1 MKNNKALIIVSV
13 FLAITLIALGFS
25 VSKLVSNY
33 TDEDK
38 TDESSEVLANNQG
51 TRIMKV
57 ESKNHISYIVEDYER
72 DLTYT
77 WQFEKTDEFY
87 NNVKENLEID
97 INLRLSLDA
106 YNAVTEDI
114 NNRVDQNKLIVT
126 FDHHGKLPS
135 NATVRVNV
143 VDKFKDGEDLYL
155 YYYNEDTNQIEY
167 MEHHLEVK
175 DGYVEFNIDHC
186 SNYFLTAAVVN
197 DAVNNPKSV
206 NYIII
211 GLGVI
216 VFILIAVTLSQ
227 SKNK

>member
-1 MKNNKALIIVSV
+1 MKKNKALFIVSLL
-13 FLAITLIALGFS
+13 FCLTLVALGIAIS
-25 VSKLVSNY
+25 RL
-33 TDEDK
+33 TTRDIEEDK
-38 TDESSEVLANNQG
+38 DESSEVLASNTG
-51 TRIMKV
+51 TRIMKI
-57 ESKNHISYIVEDYER
+57 ESENYISYIVEDHER

-87 NNVKENLEID
+87 NNVNENLEID
-97 INLRLSLDA
+97 VNLRLSLDA
-106 YNAVTEDI
+106 YNEVTEDI

-143 VDKFKDGEDLYL
+143 ADKFQDGDDLYL
-155 YYYNEDTNQIEY
+155 YYYNEETSQIEY

>member
-1 MKNNKALIIVSV
+1 MKNNKLLIIIST
-13 FLAITLIALGFS
+13 LLCITLIALGILITKFI
-25 VSKLVSNY
+25 
-33 TDEDK
+33 TDNKEEETDK
-38 TDESSEVLANNQG
+38 SSEVLAANTG

-57 ESKNHISYIVEDYER
+57 ESEKYISYIVEDYER

-87 NNVKENLEID
+87 NNVNENLEID
-97 INLRLSLDA
+97 VNLRLSLDA

-143 VDKFKDGEDLYL
+143 ADKFNNGDDLYL
-155 YYYNEDTNQIEY
+155 YYYNEETNQIEY
-167 MEHHLEVK
+167 MEHHLEVE

>member
-1 MKNNKALIIVSV
+1 MKNNKALIIISTLLCV
-13 FLAITLIALGFS
+13 TLIALGIS
-25 VSKLVSNY
+25 ISALVTNNN
-33 TDEDK
+33 EEEIDK
-38 TDESSEVLANNQG
+38 SSEVLAANSG

-57 ESKNHISYIVEDYER
+57 EGEKYISYIVEDYER

-77 WQFEKTDEFY
+77 WQFEKTAEFY
-87 NNVKENLEID
+87 KNVNENLEID

-106 YNAVTEDI
+106 FNDVTSDI
-114 NNRVDQNKLIVT
+114 NSRVDQNKLIVT
-126 FDHHGKLPS
+126 FDHHGALPS

-143 VDKFKDGEDLYL
+143 SDKFSDGEELYL
-155 YYYNEDTNQIEY
+155 YYYNEETNDIEY
-167 MEHHLEVK
+167 IEHHLKVE

>member
-1 MKNNKALIIVSV
+1 MKNNKALFIISTL
-13 FLAITLIALGFS
+13 FCITLIVLGIS
-25 VSKLVSNY
+25 ISKLTSEY
-33 TDEDK
+33 EKDEVEK
-38 TDESSEVLANNQG
+38 SSEVLASNSG

-57 ESKNHISYIVEDYER
+57 ESEKYISYIVEDYER

-87 NNVKENLEID
+87 NNVNENLEID
-97 INLRLSLDA
+97 INLRLSIDA
-106 YNAVTEDI
+106 LNNVTEDI
-114 NNRVDQNKLIVT
+114 NNRVVQNKLIVT

-143 VDKFKDGEDLYL
+143 ADKFKNGDELYL
-155 YYYNEDTNQIEY
+155 YYYNEDTNEIEY
-167 MEHHLEVK
+167 QEHHLKVE
-175 DGYVEFNIDHC
+175 DGYVEFNIEHC

>member
-1 MKNNKALIIVSV
+1 MKNNKALIIIS
-13 FLAITLIALGFS
+13 TLLCVTLVALGFS
-25 VSKLVSNY
+25 ISRLIAKDNI
-33 TDEDK
+33 EEIDK
-38 TDESSEVLANNQG
+38 SQEVLADNAG

-57 ESKNHISYIVEDYER
+57 ESEKYISYIVEDYER

-77 WQFEKTDEFY
+77 WQFEKTSEFY
-87 NNVKENLEID
+87 NNINDNLEID

-106 YNAVTEDI
+106 YNEVTEDI
-114 NNRVDQNKLIVT
+114 NDRVDQNKLIVT

-143 VDKFKDGEDLYL
+143 ADKFSDGEELYL
-155 YYYNEDTNQIEY
+155 YYYNEESSEIEY
-167 MEHHLEVK
+167 IEHKLKVV
-175 DGYVEFNIDHC
+175 DGYVEFDIEHC

-211 GLGVI
+211 GLGVV
-216 VFILIAVTLSQ
+216 VFILIAMTLSQ
-227 SKNK
+227 SKK

>member
-1 MKNNKALIIVSV
+1 MKNNKALIIISTLLCV
-13 FLAITLIALGFS
+13 TLIALGIS
-25 VSKLVSNY
+25 ISQLV
-33 TDEDK
+33 DK
-38 TDESSEVLANNQG
+38 NTEEESDKSSEVLANNTG

-57 ESKNHISYIVEDYER
+57 ESEKYISYVVEDYER

-77 WQFEKTDEFY
+77 WQFEKTNEFY
-87 NNVKENLEID
+87 NNVNENLEID

-106 YNAVTEDI
+106 HNQVTEDI
-114 NNRVDQNKLIVT
+114 NDRVDQNKLIVT

-143 VDKFKDGEDLYL
+143 ADRFKDGEKLYL
-155 YYYNEDTNQIEY
+155 YYYNEESNQIEY
-167 MEHHLEVK
+167 IEHKLEVV

-211 GLGVI
+211 GLGAV

>member
-1 MKNNKALIIVSV
+1 MKKNKALIIISTLLCV
-13 FLAITLIALGFS
+13 TLIALGLS
-25 VSKLVSNY
+25 ISKLADVHTLEN
-33 TDEDK
+33 TDK
-38 TDESSEVLANNQG
+38 SSEVLANNSG

-57 ESKNHISYIVEDYER
+57 EGNDYISYIVEDYER

-87 NNVKENLEID
+87 NNVNENLEID

-106 YNAVTEDI
+106 YNEATEDI
-114 NNRVDQNKLIVT
+114 NNRVSQNKLIVT

-143 VDKFKDGEDLYL
+143 SDKFKDGEKLYL
-155 YYYNEDTNQIEY
+155 YYYNEETNQIEY
-167 MEHHLEVK
+167 IKHHLAVS

-186 SNYFLTAAVVN
+186 SNYFLTGAVVN

-216 VFILIAVTLSQ
+216 VFILIAITLSQ

>member
-1 MKNNKALIIVSV
+1 MKNNKPLIIISILLCV
-13 FLAITLIALGFS
+13 ALIALGIAI
-25 VSKLVSNY
+25 SKLITS
-33 TDEDK
+33 DK
-38 TDESSEVLANNQG
+38 EAEPEKSSEVLAANAG

-57 ESKNHISYIVEDYER
+57 EGEQYISYIVEDYER

-77 WQFEKTDEFY
+77 WQFEKTEEFY
-87 NNVKENLEID
+87 NSVNENLEID
-97 INLRLSLDA
+97 INLRLSIDA
-106 YNAVTEDI
+106 YNAVTNDI

-126 FDHHGKLPS
+126 FDHHGALPS

-143 VDKFKDGEDLYL
+143 KDKFKDGEELYL
-155 YYYNEDTNQIEY
+155 YYYNEETTDIEY
-167 MEHHLEVK
+167 IEHRIEVK
-175 DGYVEFNIDHC
+175 EGYVEFDIEHC

-211 GLGVI
+211 GLGAI
-216 VFILIAVTLSQ
+216 VFILVAITLSQ

>member
-1 MKNNKALIIVSV
+1 MKNNKLLIIIST
-13 FLAITLIALGFS
+13 LLCITLIALGILITKF
-25 VSKLVSNY
+25 V
-33 TDEDK
+33 TDNKKEEQDK
-38 TDESSEVLANNQG
+38 SSEVLATNAG

-57 ESKNHISYIVEDYER
+57 ESEKHISYIVEDYDR

-87 NNVKENLEID
+87 NNVNENLEID

-106 YNAVTEDI
+106 YNKATEDI

-143 VDKFKDGEDLYL
+143 ADKFKNGDDLYL
-155 YYYNEDTNQIEY
+155 YYYNEETNQIEY
-167 MEHHLEVK
+167 MEHHIEVI

>member
-1 MKNNKALIIVSV
+1 MKNNKALIIISILLCV
-13 FLAITLIALGFS
+13 TLIALGITI
-25 VSKLVSNY
+25 SKLVTKNTEEE
-33 TDEDK
+33 TDK
-38 TDESSEVLANNQG
+38 SSEVLANNSG

-57 ESKNHISYIVEDYER
+57 ESESYISYIVEDYER

-77 WQFEKTDEFY
+77 WQFEKTNEFY
-87 NNVKENLEID
+87 NNVNENLEID
-97 INLRLSLDA
+97 MNLRLSLDA
-106 YNAVTEDI
+106 YNEVTKDI

-143 VDKFKDGEDLYL
+143 ADRFKNGEDLYL
-155 YYYNEDTNQIEY
+155 YYYNEETSQIEY
-167 MEHHLEVK
+167 MEHHLEVH